1 MSAPTH
7 VCDLCMR
14 PIDGPHVMRGPG
26 LRFHRDCGTEYGRME
41 LETQLT
47 GGSVRA
53 VEMVSRASMI
63 SAFWAYLCS
72 NAGETVILDELQRLT
87 DDERE
92 QFDHMINLIRGKR

>member
-1 MSAPTH
+1 
-7 VCDLCMR
+7 
-14 PIDGPHVMRGPG
+14 
-26 LRFHRDCGTEYGRME
+26 ME

-72 NAGETVILDELQRLT
+72 NAGETVILAEIERLT
-87 DDERE
+87 NDERE